1 MDKRLLFTRKSSSL
15 VSQGKTLIARHDMLI
30 VLFFGKSSVE
40 GKPRCNRSKSFGR
53 DDWERNAQSMN
64 WFAAA
69 LPLVQNHVGV
79 CYSIQAF
86 FQIEAA

>member
-1 MDKRLLFTRKSSSL
+1 MWKVSL
-15 VSQGKTLIARHDMLI
+15 GA
-30 VLFFGKSSVE
+30 
-40 GKPRCNRSKSFGR
+40 NRSKSFGR

-69 LPLVQNHVGV
+69 LPLVQNNVGV

-86 FQIEAA
+86 FQIESALCEQRDASQT